1 MLGAKDGGKHLKEL
15 IATTACSLVAV
26 SAEAGIQ
33 LKSYQTHTHV
43 VVSVD
48 PDVTYSVEPVLTGGK
63 VTAIKLTLNNIK
75 DDLETLTTSVDA
87 RTDKVM
93 VTKFQTADGKKVTY
107 QFILTEKAKAAGVEF
122 FDYRNKSPAE
132 IALDYWTK
140 PLAVKA
146 EAPALRKKQLKAA
159 SHKLLPAI
167 SNVFGGCGQ
176 PLNFSTEG
184 VANYKVYHRAFDYRA
199 FFNLTSAD
207 VDYKYPTAAAAGAKE
222 LQHYRLALKLYKES
236 KFALVLR
243 TVEFF
248 DAQYPKSTLHN
259 DLRFLKANTFVQLS
273 KLLKAESYLDQA
285 LDMYRRIVLE
295 ESDSERGRA
304 SLAFL
309 IQELMNKGAP
319 VFALEYALMG
329 ADQKPETYK
338 NAMTTTV
345 YRLATAEALYTLG
358 EFDRAERAYQRVMDQ
373 SNAISVEGAFRIG
386 ELLSARKFW
395 ERAAIY
401 YEKAIRQF
409 PMEAGRFPSAFFNL
423 AEAYFRLER
432 YTDAE
437 RAFKEFDK
445 RFPSDEI
452 AWAAHLRLAEL
463 EQLKIKSPDP
473 KKHELIAGLYEG
485 VVNRHPYS
493 AGAVMAEL
501 RLSRCFKGLPAD
513 DRTRGFFENFFAT
526 RDLKRLDDAL
536 VDSNEA
542 EQWLD
547 LSEATFFLNN
557 GDPRSAL
564 KRADDYRLK
573 IAKVALSESFK
584 KVFAQATVDLV
595 IKLAKTSKE
604 QCGIAHTSEQD
615 GVGACA
621 NDKELLAVVEH
632 YGDIAIKPEPLAYA
646 LAIAKARL
654 GIGDM
659 KGLAEQLAVVE
670 PRLSSADADDKDWY
684 HLLKG
689 RTRRLLGEKP
699 DHVIGE
705 FTQMREDGP
714 LATDRF
720 EELVQSSLH
729 KDDLAAA
736 LAYDNRLLAKD
747 LSQKLTLEHRMTAE
761 VRRIDTLAR
770 MKNAAEAAKAA
781 SRALLQYGTQT
792 QFPQLLARVREL
804 RAQALYDSGD
814 YKNAVE
820 AMDEILTQAPNHPR
834 HTEFEFKRGIGLA
847 KLGRENE
854 AFETFKKLVDPA
866 IPNDVWKKSAQ
877 AELDQLQWENKVQNL
892 IKDKDRRSSQ

>member
-1 MLGAKDGGKHLKEL
+1 MLGAKDGGRHLKEIL
-15 IATTACSLVAV
+15 ATTACSLVAV

-48 PDVTYSVEPVLTGGK
+48 PDVTYSVEPVLSGGK
-63 VTAIKLTLNNIK
+63 VTAIKLILNNIK
-75 DDLETLTTSVDA
+75 DDLESLTGSVDA

-93 VTKFQTADGKKVTY
+93 VTTIQTADGKKVTY
-107 QFILTEKAKAAGVEF
+107 QFLLTDKAKAAGVEF
-122 FDYRNKSPAE
+122 FDYRSKSPAE
-132 IALDYWTK
+132 ISLDYWTHPQAAK
-140 PLAVKA
+140 V
-146 EAPALRKKQLKAA
+146 EAQVTKKKLTKVAQR
-159 SHKLLPAI
+159 KLLPVAASI
-167 SNVFGGCGQ
+167 FGGCGQ

-199 FFNLTSAD
+199 FFNLDSAD
-207 VDYKYPTAAAAGAKE
+207 ADYKYPTAAATGAKE

-236 KFALVLR
+236 KYALVLR
-243 TVEFF
+243 TIEFF
-248 DAQYPKSTLHN
+248 DAQYPKSVLHKE
-259 DLRFLKANTFVQLS
+259 LFFLKANTFVQLS
-273 KLLKAESYLDQA
+273 KLLKADTYLDQA

-329 ADQKPETYK
+329 ADQKPESYK
-338 NAMTTTV
+338 NPMTTTV
-345 YRLATAEALYTLG
+345 YRLASAEALYTLG
-358 EFDRAERAYQRVMDQ
+358 EFDRAERAYQRVMDTG
-373 SNAISVEGAFRIG
+373 NAISVEGAFRIG

-401 YEKAIRQF
+401 YEKAIRQST
-409 PMEAGRFPSAFFNL
+409 MEAGRFPSAFFNL

-432 YTDAE
+432 YEDAE
-437 RAFKEFDK
+437 RAYKEFDK
-445 RFPSDEI
+445 RFPSDEVS
-452 AWAAHLRLAEL
+452 WAAHLRLAEL
-463 EQLKIKSPDP
+463 EQLKIRTPDP

-493 AGAVMAEL
+493 AGAIMAEL
-501 RLSRCFKGLPAD
+501 RMSRCFKGLSGD

-526 RDLKRLDDAL
+526 RDLKYLSNTL
-536 VDSNEA
+536 LDSNET

-547 LSEATFFLNN
+547 LSEAAFFLNN
-557 GDPRSAL
+557 GDPRAAL
-564 KRADDYRLK
+564 KRADEYRLK
-573 IAKVALSESFK
+573 IGKVPLSDSFK
-584 KVFAQATVDLV
+584 KVFAQAAVDLV
-595 IKLAKTSKE
+595 IKLAKSSNETCAITHSS
-604 QCGIAHTSEQD
+604 AQD
-615 GVGACA
+615 GMGACA

-632 YGDIAIKPEPLAYA
+632 YGDIAIKPEPIAYA
-646 LAIAKARL
+646 LAIAKAKL
-654 GIGDM
+654 GTGDM
-659 KGLAEQLAVVE
+659 KGVAEELALVE
-670 PRLSSADADDKDWY
+670 SRLGAGTADDKDWY
-684 HLLKG
+684 HLLKA
-689 RTRRLLGEKP
+689 RTRRLLGDKP
-699 DHVIGE
+699 DLVIGE
-705 FTQMREDGP
+705 LTQMREDGP
-714 LATDRF
+714 LAVERF
-720 EELVQSSLH
+720 DELVQSSLH
-729 KDDLAAA
+729 KEDLNAA
-736 LAYDNRLLAKD
+736 LAYDNRLLAKG
-747 LSQKLTLEHRMTAE
+747 LAEKLPLEARMMAE
-761 VRRIDTLAR
+761 VRRVDTLAR
-770 MKNAAEAAKAA
+770 LKKSAEAAKTS
-781 SRALLQYGTQT
+781 SRVLLQFGTQT
-792 QFPQLLARVREL
+792 QFPQILARVREL

-820 AMDEILTQAPNHPR
+820 ALDEILTQAPNHPR